1 MKFYVFIM
9 MINFIIFIISFKFFI
24 YIELIIFF
32 YKFNSFDILLED
44 VEFNSFLKIYNIKK
58 LKE

>member
-24 YIELIIFF
+24 TNYLF